1 MDQHNTGASHLMD
14 DIDPDLLAFIRIRVN
29 SFIKWDLVSFF
40 HDNPYTV
47 DTADKI
53 ATYVGRESQVIRR
66 ELDALAESGVLA
78 VSGTP
83 DQPIFGL
90 APDPTMRDLVRRF
103 RQACEDRQFRVRAM
117 YHVIRGMQT

>member
-1 MDQHNTGASHLMD
+1 MDQHNTGASRLMD
-14 DIDPDLLAFIRIRVN
+14 DIDPDLLAFIRNRVN

-53 ATYVGRESQVIRR
+53 ATYVGREAQVIRR
-66 ELDALAESGVLA
+66 ELDALAKSGVLT

-90 APDPTMRDLVRRF
+90 ASDPAVQDLVRRF
-103 RQACEDRQFRVRAM
+103 HRACEDRQFRVRAM